1 MIKAMAVGLSIALC
15 SGLVS
20 AAPKRPKAPKAPK
33 KVPPPAPEPT
43 PTPAETPTPTPAPTP
58 APPTPTPAPQ
68 KTPKTDEKAGTDESL
83 QNGGDAR
90 PWAVGVSIE
99 NQKIA
104 VKKFQEGNQQLN
116 DGLFPAAVKLYREAL
131 TKWEHPAIH
140 YNLALAL
147 LNLDQPIEVYDSLQK
162 AIKYGAAPLE
172 KDKFE
177 HAKEYILL
185 VEKQLATIDVSCSK
199 PGAQISVDG
208 KVVFTVGEDGKA
220 GHYVSRVKIGK
231 HTFVAEKPGYNAQ
244 VDAPFIGPGETY
256 RLELTLYTADELT
269 RYKRQWNNKYLPY
282 AVIGGAVVLGLGG
295 ALLEVSANSSYK
307 DYDTAVAKCN
317 ADAGMAG
324 CENMGSVADMR
335 KSGDTKR
342 TLGYVGYGVAGAAVI
357 TGAILLYVNR
367 SQSYQITAD
376 EYRKELR
383 EKEKAAASVN
393 VTPVIGP
400 SMAGAMLNGTF

>member
-1 MIKAMAVGLSIALC
+1 MIKAIAVGLSIALC
-15 SGLVS
+15 SGLAS
-20 AAPKRPKAPKAPK
+20 AQAPKQAP
-33 KVPPPAPEPT
+33 
-43 PTPAETPTPTPAPTP
+43 P
-58 APPTPTPAPQ
+58 APPTPTPTPP
-68 KTPKTDEKAGTDESL
+68 KTPKTDEKAGKDESL
-83 QNGGDAR
+83 QNGGDTR
-90 PWAVGVSIE
+90 PWAAGVSVE

-104 VKKFQEGNQQLN
+104 IKKFQEGNQQLN

-131 TKWEHPAIH
+131 TKWEHPAIY

-185 VEKQLATIDVSCSK
+185 VEKQLATVDVSCSK

-269 RYKRQWNNKYLPY
+269 RYKRQWNSKYMPY
-282 AVIGGAVVLGLGG
+282 AVVGGGIALGLAGV
-295 ALLEVSANSSYK
+295 LLELSANSSYS
-307 DYDTAVAKCN
+307 DYDSAVAKCN
-317 ADAGMAG
+317 MDASSGGCSNAG
-324 CENMGSVADMR
+324 EVADMR

-342 TLGYVGYGVAGAAVI
+342 TLGYIGYGVAGAAVV
-357 TGAILLYVNR
+357 TGVILLYVNR
-367 SQSYQITAD
+367 SQAYQITAD

-383 EKEKAAASVN
+383 EKEKAEGSVSI
-393 VTPVIGP
+393 TPVIGP
-400 SMAGAMLNGTF
+400 SMAGAMLNGSF

>member
-1 MIKAMAVGLSIALC
+1 MIKAIAVGLGIALG
-15 SGLVS
+15 SGL
-20 AAPKRPKAPKAPK
+20 AWAQAPK
-33 KVPPPAPEPT
+33 KDPPPAP
-43 PTPAETPTPTPAPTP
+43 APAPTP
-58 APPTPTPAPQ
+58 P
-68 KTPKTDEKAGTDESL
+68 KTPKTDEKAGKDESL
-83 QNGGDAR
+83 NNGGESR
-90 PWAVGVSIE
+90 PWAIGVSVE
-99 NQKIA
+99 NQKFAI
-104 VKKFQEGNQQLN
+104 KKFQEGNQQLN

-131 TKWEHPAIH
+131 TKWDHPAIH

-147 LNLDQPIEVYDSLQK
+147 LNLDQPIEVYDSLQA
-162 AIKYGAAPLE
+162 AIKYGADPLE

-177 HAKEYILL
+177 HAKEYMLL

-208 KVVFTVGEDGKA
+208 KVVFTVGNDGKA

-269 RYKRQWNNKYLPY
+269 RYRRQWDNKYIPY
-282 AVIGGAVVLGLGG
+282 AVVGGGVLLGAVG
-295 ALLEVSANSSYK
+295 ALLQVSANSSYK
-307 DYDTAVAKCN
+307 DYDSAVAKCN
-317 ADAGMAG
+317 ADRSSTG
-324 CENMGSVADMR
+324 CENSGSVADMR
-335 KSGDTKR
+335 QSGDTKR

-367 SQSYQITAD
+367 SEAYQITAD

-383 EKEKAAASVN
+383 EKEKAAAAVS

>member
-1 MIKAMAVGLSIALC
+1 MIKAIAVGLGIALC
-15 SGLVS
+15 SG
-20 AAPKRPKAPKAPK
+20 
-33 KVPPPAPEPT
+33 PAFAQAPT
-43 PTPAETPTPTPAPTP
+43 PVP
-58 APPTPTPAPQ
+58 APPTPSPAPP
-68 KTPKTDEKAGTDESL
+68 KTPKTDEKAGKDESL
-83 QNGGDAR
+83 QNGGDTR
-90 PWAVGVSIE
+90 PWAIGVSIE

-116 DGLFPAAVKLYREAL
+116 DGLFAPAVKLYREAL
-131 TKWEHPAIH
+131 TKWEHPAIY

-162 AIKYGAAPLE
+162 AIKFGAAPLE

-177 HAKEYILL
+177 HAKEYMLL
-185 VEKQLATIDVSCSK
+185 VDKQLATIDVSCSK

-208 KVVFTVGEDGKA
+208 KLAFTVGADGKT
-220 GHYVSRVKIGK
+220 GHFVSRVKIGK

-269 RYKRQWNNKYLPY
+269 RYKRQWSSKYMPY
-282 AVIGGAVVLGLGG
+282 AVVGGGIVLGLVGVG
-295 ALLEVSANSSYK
+295 LELSANSSYS

-317 ADAGMAG
+317 ADASSAG
-324 CENMGSVADMR
+324 CSNMGSVADMR

-342 TLGYVGYGVAGAAVI
+342 TIGYVGYGVAGAAVI

-367 SQSYQITAD
+367 SQAYQITAD
-376 EYRKELR
+376 QYRKELR
-383 EKEKAAASVN
+383 DKEKAEATVSI
-393 VTPVIGP
+393 TPVIGP
-400 SMAGAMLNGTF
+400 SMAGAMLNGSF

>member
-1 MIKAMAVGLSIALC
+1 MIKAIAVGLSIALC
-15 SGLVS
+15 SGIAS
-20 AAPKRPKAPKAPK
+20 AQ
-33 KVPPPAPEPT
+33 
-43 PTPAETPTPTPAPTP
+43 APTP
-58 APPTPTPAPQ
+58 APPTPTPTPTPP
-68 KTPKTDEKAGTDESL
+68 KTPKTDEKAGTDETL
-83 QNGGDAR
+83 QNGGDSR
-90 PWAVGVSIE
+90 PWAAGVSSE

-104 VKKFQEGNQQLN
+104 LKKFTEGNVQLN
-116 DGLFPAAVKLYREAL
+116 DGLFPAAAKLYREAL
-131 TKWEHPAIH
+131 THWEHPAIY

-162 AIKYGAAPLE
+162 AIKFGAAPLE

-177 HAKEYILL
+177 HAKEYMLL

-208 KVVFTVGEDGKA
+208 KVVFTVGADGKA
-220 GHYVSRVKIGK
+220 GHFVSRVKIGK

-269 RYKRQWNNKYLPY
+269 RYKRQWKATWMPY
-282 AVIGGAVVLGLGG
+282 TVVGGGVALGLVGVF
-295 ALLEVSANSSYK
+295 LELSANSSYK

-317 ADAGMAG
+317 MDSSSTG
-324 CENMGSVADMR
+324 CMNAGSVADMR
-335 KSGDTKR
+335 SSGDTKK
-342 TLGYVGYGVAGAAVI
+342 TLGYVGYGIAGAAVV

-367 SQSYQITAD
+367 SSAYQITAD

-383 EKEKAAASVN
+383 EKDKAKAEGDVSI
-393 VTPVIGP
+393 TPVIGP
-400 SMAGAMLNGTF
+400 GLAGAMLNGSF

>member
-1 MIKAMAVGLSIALC
+1 MIKAIAVGLGIALG
-15 SGLVS
+15 SGL
-20 AAPKRPKAPKAPK
+20 AWAQAPNKQ
-33 KVPPPAPEPT
+33 PPPAPS
-43 PTPAETPTPTPAPTP
+43 PAPTP
-58 APPTPTPAPQ
+58 APP
-68 KTPKTDEKAGTDESL
+68 KTPKTDEKAGKDESL
-83 QNGGDAR
+83 NNGGESR
-90 PWAVGVSIE
+90 PWAIGVSVD
-99 NQKIA
+99 NQKFAI
-104 VKKFQEGNQQLN
+104 KKFQEGNQQLN

-131 TKWEHPAIH
+131 TKWDHPAIH

-147 LNLDQPIEVYDSLQK
+147 LNLDQPIEVFDSLQA
-162 AIKYGAAPLE
+162 AIKFGSDPLE

-177 HAKEYILL
+177 HAKEYMLL

-208 KVVFTVGEDGKA
+208 KVVFTVGTDGKV

-269 RYKRQWNNKYLPY
+269 RERRQWNNQYIPY
-282 AVIGGAVVLGLGG
+282 AVVGGGVALGIVG
-295 ALLEVSANSSYK
+295 ALLQVSANTSYK
-307 DYDTAVAKCN
+307 DYDSAVAKCN
-317 ADAGMAG
+317 ADRSSAG
-324 CENMGSVADMR
+324 CENMGAVAEMR
-335 KSGDTKR
+335 DSGDTKR
-342 TLGYVGYGVAGAAVI
+342 TLGYVGYGVAGAAVV

-367 SQSYQITAD
+367 SKAYQITAD

-383 EKEKAAASVN
+383 EKEKAAAAVS